1 MSENLNAKMRR
12 KELGIKDTNLWI
24 KHQALY
30 FSSLFANQLDM
41 SPGQENNTILG
52 SFLRKSISEVT
63 GKTMMA
69 QRRQEQEQANK

>member
-1 MSENLNAKMRR
+1 MRR

-30 FSSLFANQLDM
+30 FSSLFANQLDT

-52 SFLRKSISEVT
+52 SCLREGISEDT
-63 GKTMMA
+63 GKTMMT